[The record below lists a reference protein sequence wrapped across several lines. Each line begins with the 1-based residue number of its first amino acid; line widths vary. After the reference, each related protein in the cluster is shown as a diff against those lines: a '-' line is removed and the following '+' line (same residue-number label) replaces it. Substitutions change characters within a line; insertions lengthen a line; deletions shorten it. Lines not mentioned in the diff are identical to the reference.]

1 MAALKRFLVI
11 IVAYVATVLVAAL
24 GASLAIEVI
33 SLSPSES
40 LAVFAIFGFACLIIG
55 MFAAVPSAVLVM
67 IAEALRI
74 RSPWYYVAIAVISG
88 GVLARGI
95 FNQTWMV
102 LVGAALGVLC
112 GATYWMIAG
121 RKAGVLKNPE
131 NGRAQTGLLLLL
143 AATIIAVAV
152 LMFAFM
158 R

>member
-1 MAALKRFLVI
+1 MAALKRFLMI
-11 IVAYVATVLVAAL
+11 IFAYVATVLVAAL

-55 MFAAVPSAVLVM
+55 MFAAIPSAVLVM

-74 RSPWYYVAIAVISG
+74 RSPWYYVAIAVVTG
-88 GVLARGI
+88 VVLARLMAHE
-95 FNQTWMV
+95 TWMV

-112 GATYWMIAG
+112 GATFWKIAG
-121 RKAGVLKNPE
+121 RKAGVLKDPE

-143 AATIIAVAV
+143 AATMIAVAV
-152 LMFAFM
+152 LMFVFM